1 MKNQGFTLVELLIV
15 IGIIG
20 ILMTLVIAAI
30 NPARQFTQVRNTE
43 RWSHVNTILSAIY
56 QNMDR

>member
-30 NPARQFTQVRNTE
+30 NPARQFRQVRDTE
-43 RWSHVNTILSAIY
+43 RWSHVNTILSAVY

>member
-30 NPARQFTQVRNTE
+30 NPARQFRQVRDTE
-43 RWSHVNTILSAIY
+43 RWSHVNTILSAV
-56 QNMDR
+56 